1 VDYLAQPLRFKLRKV
16 MRYVQLYGV
25 ARTYIK
31 VRGQQHK
38 RRKFA
43 KLPPL
48 RRAIAPNQI
57 VGIIGCGN
65 FSFTTI
71 AYYLT
76 RRFGSVV
83 GVCMDRHSDRAASMS
98 RFYGVPIYTTDA
110 SEMMRTKEIQ
120 LVYIA
125 SNHASHAEY
134 AIDALEHGKHVYIE
148 KPHVVSADQLIRLTQ
163 AIDRSAGKVF
173 LGFNR
178 PTSRFGQ
185 VIQEYLAREPG
196 PGMYNWFVAGHAIEP
211 DHWYL
216 QAQEGGRVL
225 GNLCHWTDFIL
236 RLIPADA
243 YPIEINPTAAFGRDS
258 DFVATYTFADG
269 TIATISFSAKGHAF
283 EGVRE
288 RFNAQKGNCLMS
300 MDDFRRLTIDV
311 LDVKKRFFNLYR
323 DHGHERNIVGAFESV
338 RAGAAYD
345 RERHRAYI
353 ANTGWL
359 FLKTKEALDTGK
371 RVTLYPFDVRVAAPA
386 RAASETS
393 APR

>member
-1 VDYLAQPLRFKLRKV
+1 MDYLAQPFRFKLKKV
-16 MRYVQLYGV
+16 VRYVKLYGMS
-25 ARTYIK
+25 RTYIK
-31 VRGQQHK
+31 IRGQQHK
-38 RRKFA
+38 RRTFVE
-43 KLPPL
+43 LPP
-48 RRAIAPNQI
+48 RRHEIAPGQT

-71 AYYLT
+71 AYYL
-76 RRFGSVV
+76 RRKFGPVV
-83 GVCMDRHSDRAASMS
+83 GICMDRNIERAASMS
-98 RFYGVPIYTTDA
+98 QFYRVPVYTTDA
-110 SEMMRTKEIQ
+110 GEVMRAKELQ

-134 AIDALEHGKHVYIE
+134 AIAALQHGKHVYIE
-148 KPHVVSADQLIRLTQ
+148 KPHVVSEEQLGRLIH
-163 AIDRSAGKVF
+163 AIDRSTGKVF

-178 PTSRFGQ
+178 PASRFGEI
-185 VIQEYLAREPG
+185 IQEYLAREPG

-216 QAQEGGRVL
+216 QAREGGRVL

-236 RLIPADA
+236 RLVPASA
-243 YPIEINPTAAFGRDS
+243 YPIEINPTAASGSVS
-258 DFVATYTFADG
+258 DFVVTYTFADG

-288 RFNAQKGNCLMS
+288 RFNGQKGNCLMS

-311 LDVKKRFFNLYR
+311 ADVKRRFFNLYR
-323 DHGHERNIVGAFESV
+323 DHGHQRNIVGAYESV
-338 RAGAAYD
+338 MTGAPYD
-345 RERHRAYI
+345 RDRHRAYV

-371 RVTLYPFDVRVAAPA
+371 RVTLYPFDERTVGLDRAGLGSPA
-386 RAASETS
+386 SR
-393 APR
+393 